1 MTRPTKAEAKLRAI
15 VDGLE
20 AQLGVPKWQPNLQ
33 PLNELV
39 ACILSQHTSDINS
52 GRAYGNLRT
61 RYLTWE
67 AVLAAP
73 LDELIETIRSGGLAN
88 SKAARIQEVLA
99 RIKADFG
106 AITLDSLLV
115 KPDAEVKAYLL
126 SLPGVGPKTAAI
138 VLCFA
143 LGRSAIPVDTHV
155 FRVSWRLGLVE
166 KKIGEG
172 KAHDAL
178 EKQVPAELVYRFHV
192 ALIEH
197 GRRTCKAPTPLCGSC
212 VVSKHCWYF
221 SQNMPFKQEK

>member
-1 MTRPTKAEAKLRAI
+1 M
-15 VDGLE
+15 
-20 AQLGVPKWQPNLQ
+20 Q
-33 PLNELV
+33 PLDELI

-52 GRAYGNLRT
+52 GRAYATLRQT
-61 RYLTWE
+61 FSTWQL
-67 AVLAAP
+67 VLAAP
-73 LDELIETIRSGGLAN
+73 RDDVIAAIRHGGLAN
-88 SKAARIQEVLA
+88 SKAAKIQDVLA
-99 RIKADFG
+99 RIQTDFG
-106 AITLDSLLV
+106 VLSLDSLLV
-115 KPDAEVKAYLL
+115 KPDVEVKEYLL

-155 FRVSWRLGLVE
+155 FRVSWRLGLIE

-178 EKQVPAELVYRFHV
+178 EAQIPPELVFRFHV

-212 VVSKHCWYF
+212 VVSAECRYF
-221 SQNMPFKQEK
+221 ATKEDVKS